1 MSLPNEENAE
11 KEAVGSSIDF
21 TRVHDDEFLFRAV
34 PNQPSFI
41 KEDGSVTSAALK
53 DSHGGVSV
61 DRDGGR
67 QDADV
72 IHFFCETQNSL
83 VQNGLKKPIEY
94 AKFLKIKTSVV
105 RENECDVDPKPL
117 DQNPFHAEIT
127 QNGSG
132 NLKSSTAR
140 KIVKIVPAIDNSFN

>member
-61 DRDGGR
+61 DRAAIFR
-67 QDADV
+67 Q
-72 IHFFCETQNSL
+72 
-83 VQNGLKKPIEY
+83 Y
-94 AKFLKIKTSVV
+94 V
-105 RENECDVDPKPL
+105 R
-117 DQNPFHAEIT
+117 
-127 QNGSG
+127 SS
-132 NLKSSTAR
+132 NLIQS
-140 KIVKIVPAIDNSFN
+140 